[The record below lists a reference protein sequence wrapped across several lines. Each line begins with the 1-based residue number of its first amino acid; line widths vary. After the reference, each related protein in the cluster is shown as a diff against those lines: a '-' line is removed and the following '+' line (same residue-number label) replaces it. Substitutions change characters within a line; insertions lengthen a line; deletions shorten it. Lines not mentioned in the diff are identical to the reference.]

1 VRREKASN
9 EPIVLFTFD
18 GENMQVEEGQ
28 TLEPTKNGEAQPRQ
42 RRSWISALLV
52 LIVAAVIL
60 SYVVVSGLN
69 SRAKAE
75 SALARQTDQL
85 AVPSVAVIHPRLSN
99 QLEEL
104 ALPGN
109 MQAFTDTPI
118 YARASG
124 YLRKW
129 YVDIGAR
136 VRSGE
141 LLADIETPEID
152 RQLQQAKADLATA
165 QANLDLAQSTAKRY
179 QFLLKTDSVS
189 QQVTDEKVS
198 DLAAKQ
204 AIVNSMM
211 SNEHR
216 LEEIVSFQKVY
227 APFDGVITARNVD
240 IGALIDAGANSPG
253 KELFHESAI
262 NVLRVYVSVPQ
273 TYWRVARPGV
283 NADVTLTEYPGRVFR
298 GRLVRTSDAIDLTSR
313 TLLVEVDVSNATGE
327 LLPGAYATV
336 HLKLPSRTNALTVP
350 VNALLFRAD
359 GLQVALVRDGRVALQ
374 NVKLGRDFGNSVEVI
389 NGLSSGDQV
398 IVNPSDSISSGEQVQ
413 ITKGSTS

>member
-1 VRREKASN
+1 
-9 EPIVLFTFD
+9 
-18 GENMQVEEGQ
+18 MQVEEGQ
-28 TLEPTKNGEAQPRQ
+28 TLEPTKNNAARPRQ
-42 RRSWISALLV
+42 GRSWISGLLV
-52 LIVAAVIL
+52 LLVASAIL
-60 SYVVVSGLN
+60 SYVIVTGLN
-69 SRAKAE
+69 SRARAE

-85 AVPSVAVIHPRLSN
+85 AIPSVAVIHPRSSHE
-99 QLEEL
+99 LEEI

-129 YVDIGAR
+129 YVDIGAH

-198 DLAAKQ
+198 DLAAKK

-216 LEEIVSFQKVY
+216 LEEIVSFEKVY

-240 IGALIDAGANSPG
+240 IGALIDAGANAPG
-253 KELFHESAI
+253 KELFHEAAT
-262 NVLRVYVSVPQ
+262 NVLRVYVSVPE

-283 NADVTLTEYPGRVFR
+283 NAGVTLAEFPGRTFR
-298 GRLVRTSDAIDLTSR
+298 GSLVRTSDAIDMTSR
-313 TLLVEVDVSNATGE
+313 TLLVEVDVNNSTGE
-327 LLPGAYATV
+327 LLPGAYAMV

-350 VNALLFRAD
+350 VNALIFRAE
-359 GLQVALVRDGRVALQ
+359 GLQVAVVRNRRVELK
-374 NVKLGRDFGNSVEVI
+374 NVKMGRDFGNDVEII
-389 NGLSSGDQV
+389 NGLSPADQV
-398 IVNPSDSISSGEQVQ
+398 IVNPSDSISTGEPVQ
-413 ITKGSTS
+413 ITRGSTS